1 MYNLHRWFPTG
12 LCLFLAPTKP
22 LVHQQ
27 VSAVRRAIGLPLKEF
42 AELTGQMKSEV
53 RSKAY
58 QEARMLFLTPQT
70 LINDIHQR
78 SARARGSCIVID
90 EAHKASGKHAY
101 AQAVKLLSRSGGRIL
116 ALSATPGQTLD
127 RIQEVVKSLRIAIDS
142 RARDETSIDV
152 IGCLNERAQET
163 RVLPLSGPVLA
174 ARDAVGRVY
183 ERTFARSGFGGF
195 YETDITK
202 LSRYVLVQAQQRYSS
217 VRPEGVPAHIH
228 FRNCAGF
235 TIAVMMAQA
244 YELVSAYGC
253 GSCLS
258 FLSAYLAPEG
268 EGASDDDSDA
278 EDGAAPK
285 RKAGQSKAAAGKAKP
300 RGGHMVQQE
309 RMSLFSSSEFE
320 QMIGLVQRAEEG
332 ASHPEA
338 RRNRRAAQ
346 RSFWRAWGEVARD
359 GLYDVPQRGRRA
371 DEASEGCS
379 RHKSAAV
386 YWAERREGRVRRE
399 GHAAEG
405 AASGRAPVP

>member
-1 MYNLHRWFPTG
+1 
-12 LCLFLAPTKP
+12 
-22 LVHQQ
+22 
-27 VSAVRRAIGLPLKEF
+27 
-42 AELTGQMKSEV
+42 
-53 RSKAY
+53 
-58 QEARMLFLTPQT
+58 MLFLTPQT
-70 LINDIHQR
+70 LINDIESKICPCER
-78 SARARGSCIVID
+78 VVCIVID

-101 AQAVKLLSRSGGRIL
+101 AQAVKLLSRKSGGFRIL

-127 RIQEVVKSLRIAIDS
+127 RIQEIVTNLRIH
-142 RARDETSIDV
+142 RFEARDETSIDV
-152 IGCLNERAQET
+152 IGCLNERVQET

-183 ERTFARSGFGGF
+183 ERTLRKLQGFGGF

-309 RMSLFSSSEFE
+309 RMSLFSSAEFE

-332 ASHPEA
+332 ASHPKLAATVELLNDHFGEHGEKSRVMVFTTFRSA
-338 RRNRRAAQ
+338 VGELMKRLKDVRGIRAQ
-346 RSFWRAWGEVARD
+346 RFIGQSAGKGEFDAKGMPQKEQRQVVRQFREGEYNVLVATSIGEEGLDIGEVD
-359 GLYDVPQRGRRA
+359 LIICYDALG
-371 DEASEGCS
+371 
-379 RHKSAAV
+379 SAT
-386 YWAERREGRVRRE
+386 RTT
-399 GHAAEG
+399 G
-405 AASGRAPVP
+405 ACLIV